1 MRDLKAIWQA
11 RDYHTAVQR
20 CWQLYKQY
28 RDSQPAVV
36 AVLRRDLRLTLTY
49 YQLQLEQPTWQRRFP
64 RTTSRLERFSRTLR
78 ERCRSAGAY
87 YSDDVILAMIAQM
100 ADETFQT
107 GTGLDRAKRH
117 TISTQ
122 TDTLPCLL

>member
-1 MRDLKAIWQA
+1 LKLVIHDGGSGLCSALQTVHLDAAEQRCLFHKLRNISRAIQLPDDLDLDVRRRKRKAIMRDFKAIWQA

-49 YQLQLEQPTWQRRFP
+49 YQLQLEQPT
-64 RTTSRLERFSRTLR
+64 
-78 ERCRSAGAY
+78 
-87 YSDDVILAMIAQM
+87 
-100 ADETFQT
+100 
-107 GTGLDRAKRH
+107 
-117 TISTQ
+117 
-122 TDTLPCLL
+122 